1 MPFSFFKTGA
11 KTTQKKSPVDS
22 QQLLV
27 RHQDQASLHYCCQA
41 IGGRFAKVKQSRE
54 VIKDKRH
61 IMGWICIYCGKPEEA
76 KCISALK
83 IWQQKPEPHSQ
94 ERAEIA
100 SSEMER
106 KIIRREKEKEYEG
119 KHNSQEDTDQ
129 GKNCKSTLMT
139 LNVGGYLYI
148 TQKQTLTK
156 YPDTFLEGIVNG
168 KILCPFDADGHY
180 FIDRD
185 GLLFRHVL
193 NFLRNGELLLP
204 EGFRENQLLAQE
216 AEFFQLKGLAEEVKS
231 RWEKEQLTPRET
243 TFLEIT
249 DNHDRSQGLR
259 IFCNAP
265 DFISKIKSRI
275 VLVSKSRLDGFP
287 EEFSISSNIIQF
299 KYFIKSENGTR
310 LVLKEDNTFVCTL
323 ETLKF
328 EAIMMALKCGFRLLT
343 SLDCS
348 KGSIVHSDALH
359 FIK

>member
-1 MPFSFFKTGA
+1 
-11 KTTQKKSPVDS
+11 
-22 QQLLV
+22 
-27 RHQDQASLHYCCQA
+27 
-41 IGGRFAKVKQSRE
+41 
-54 VIKDKRH
+54 
-61 IMGWICIYCGKPEEA
+61 
-76 KCISALK
+76 
-83 IWQQKPEPHSQ
+83 
-94 ERAEIA
+94 
-100 SSEMER
+100 MER
-106 KIIRREKEKEYEG
+106 RINRREKECDDKC
-119 KHNSQEDTDQ
+119 HNSEDGDQ
-129 GKNCKSTLMT
+129 STNCKTVLVT

-148 TQKQTLTK
+148 TQRQTLSK
-156 YPDTFLEGIVNG
+156 YPDSYLEGVVSR
-168 KILCPFDADGHY
+168 KIFCPIDADGHY

-204 EGFRENQLLAQE
+204 EGFQENHLLAQE
-216 AEFFQLKGLAEEVKS
+216 ADFFKLKALNEAVKA
-231 RWEKEQLTPRET
+231 RWEKEQQAARET

-265 DFISKIKSRI
+265 DFIAKIKARI
-275 VLVSKSRLDGFP
+275 ILVSKSRLDGFP
-287 EEFSISSNIIQF
+287 EEFSISSNVIQF

-323 ETLKF
+323 DTLKF

-348 KGSIVHSDALH
+348 KGSIVQSDALH

>member
-1 MPFSFFKTGA
+1 
-11 KTTQKKSPVDS
+11 
-22 QQLLV
+22 
-27 RHQDQASLHYCCQA
+27 
-41 IGGRFAKVKQSRE
+41 
-54 VIKDKRH
+54 
-61 IMGWICIYCGKPEEA
+61 
-76 KCISALK
+76 
-83 IWQQKPEPHSQ
+83 
-94 ERAEIA
+94 
-100 SSEMER
+100 MER
-106 KIIRREKEKEYEG
+106 KIIRREREKEYEG
-119 KHNSQEDTDQ
+119 KHNSLEDTDQ
-129 GKNCKSTLMT
+129 GKSCKSTLMT

>member
-1 MPFSFFKTGA
+1 
-11 KTTQKKSPVDS
+11 
-22 QQLLV
+22 
-27 RHQDQASLHYCCQA
+27 
-41 IGGRFAKVKQSRE
+41 
-54 VIKDKRH
+54 
-61 IMGWICIYCGKPEEA
+61 
-76 KCISALK
+76 
-83 IWQQKPEPHSQ
+83 
-94 ERAEIA
+94 
-100 SSEMER
+100 MER
-106 KIIRREKEKEYEG
+106 KINRRENECEEKHSNSEG
-119 KHNSQEDTDQ
+119 SEQEKDYKT
-129 GKNCKSTLMT
+129 SLIT

-156 YPDTFLEGIVNG
+156 YPDSFLEGIING
-168 KILCPFDADGHY
+168 KIMCPFDADGHY

-185 GLLFRHVL
+185 GLLFRHIL

-216 AEFFQLKGLAEEVKS
+216 ADFFQLKVLSDAVKS
-231 RWEKEQLTPRET
+231 RWEKEQLASRET

-249 DNHDRSQGLR
+249 DSHDRSQGLR

-265 DFISKIKSRI
+265 DFIAKIKSRI

-287 EEFSISSNIIQF
+287 EEFSVSSNIIQF

>member
-1 MPFSFFKTGA
+1 MNKIHGINYELSIELVHDPQQRFQVAERPKEENPPGVGEMESE
-11 KTTQKKSPVDS
+11 KKGSVSSWSEGRDQSKHRSIMSPV
-22 QQLLV
+22 
-27 RHQDQASLHYCCQA
+27 
-41 IGGRFAKVKQSRE
+41 
-54 VIKDKRH
+54 
-61 IMGWICIYCGKPEEA
+61 
-76 KCISALK
+76 
-83 IWQQKPEPHSQ
+83 
-94 ERAEIA
+94 
-100 SSEMER
+100 
-106 KIIRREKEKEYEG
+106 
-119 KHNSQEDTDQ
+119 
-129 GKNCKSTLMT
+129 T
-139 LNVGGYLYI
+139 LNVGGYLYV
-148 TQKQTLTK
+148 TQRQTLTK
-156 YPDTFLEGIVNG
+156 YTDSFLERVVTG
-168 KILCPFDADGHY
+168 KMLCPLDAEGNF

-204 EGFRENQLLAQE
+204 EGFKENQLLAQE
-216 AEFFQLKGLAEEVKS
+216 AEFFQLHPLGEAVKS
-231 RWEKEQLTPRET
+231 RWEKEQLASREA

-249 DNHDRSQGLR
+249 DSHDRAQGLR

-265 DFISKIKSRI
+265 DFIAKIKSRI

-287 EEFSISSNIIQF
+287 EEFTVSSNVIQF

>member
-1 MPFSFFKTGA
+1 
-11 KTTQKKSPVDS
+11 
-22 QQLLV
+22 
-27 RHQDQASLHYCCQA
+27 
-41 IGGRFAKVKQSRE
+41 
-54 VIKDKRH
+54 
-61 IMGWICIYCGKPEEA
+61 
-76 KCISALK
+76 
-83 IWQQKPEPHSQ
+83 
-94 ERAEIA
+94 
-100 SSEMER
+100 MER
-106 KIIRREKEKEYEG
+106 KINKREKEQEE
-119 KHNSQEDTDQ
+119 KHNNLEGTEE
-129 GKNCKSTLMT
+129 GKNCKMPPIT

-156 YPDTFLEGIVNG
+156 YPDSFLEGVVNG
-168 KILCPFDADGHY
+168 KILCPLDADGHY

-185 GLLFRHVL
+185 GLLFRHIL

-216 AEFFQLKGLAEEVKS
+216 ADFFQLKILADAVKS
-231 RWEKEQLTPRET
+231 RWEKEQLASRET

-249 DNHDRSQGLR
+249 DSHDRSQGLR

-265 DFISKIKSRI
+265 DFIAKIKSRI

>member
-1 MPFSFFKTGA
+1 METKTIQRE
-11 KTTQKKSPVDS
+11 TDYNTKSNDS
-22 QQLLV
+22 
-27 RHQDQASLHYCCQA
+27 
-41 IGGRFAKVKQSRE
+41 
-54 VIKDKRH
+54 
-61 IMGWICIYCGKPEEA
+61 
-76 KCISALK
+76 
-83 IWQQKPEPHSQ
+83 
-94 ERAEIA
+94 
-100 SSEMER
+100 
-106 KIIRREKEKEYEG
+106 EG
-119 KHNSQEDTDQ
+119 NAQ
-129 GKNCKSTLMT
+129 GKNCKMSPMT
-139 LNVGGYLYI
+139 LNVGGYLYV

-156 YPDTFLEGIVNG
+156 YPDSFLEKVIAG
-168 KILCPFDADGHY
+168 KILCPSDAEGHY

-185 GLLFRHVL
+185 GLLFRHIL

-204 EGFRENQLLAQE
+204 EGFQENQLLAQE
-216 AEFFQLKGLAEEVKS
+216 AEFFQLKVLADAVKS
-231 RWEKEQLTPRET
+231 RWEKEQLASRES

-249 DNHDRSQGLR
+249 DSHDRSQGLR

-265 DFISKIKSRI
+265 DFITKIKSRI

-287 EEFSISSNIIQF
+287 EEFSVSSNIIQF

>member
-1 MPFSFFKTGA
+1 
-11 KTTQKKSPVDS
+11 
-22 QQLLV
+22 
-27 RHQDQASLHYCCQA
+27 
-41 IGGRFAKVKQSRE
+41 
-54 VIKDKRH
+54 
-61 IMGWICIYCGKPEEA
+61 
-76 KCISALK
+76 
-83 IWQQKPEPHSQ
+83 
-94 ERAEIA
+94 
-100 SSEMER
+100 MER
-106 KIIRREKEKEYEG
+106 KINRREKEHEEKHINSEG
-119 KHNSQEDTDQ
+119 TEE
-129 GKNCKSTLMT
+129 GKNCKMPLIT

-156 YPDTFLEGIVNG
+156 YPDSFLEGVVNG

-185 GLLFRHVL
+185 GLLFRHIL

-216 AEFFQLKGLAEEVKS
+216 ADFFQLKMLADAVKS
-231 RWEKEQLTPRET
+231 RWEKEQLASRET

-249 DNHDRSQGLR
+249 DSHDRSQGLR

-265 DFISKIKSRI
+265 DFIAKIKSRI

>member
-1 MPFSFFKTGA
+1 MIPPKN
-11 KTTQKKSPVDS
+11 
-22 QQLLV
+22 
-27 RHQDQASLHYCCQA
+27 
-41 IGGRFAKVKQSRE
+41 
-54 VIKDKRH
+54 
-61 IMGWICIYCGKPEEA
+61 
-76 KCISALK
+76 
-83 IWQQKPEPHSQ
+83 PEPHKGAFLRGNHRTKPKTSQ
-94 ERAEIA
+94 GRKLPHRQGRTNRR
-100 SSEMER
+100 EMECNR
-106 KIIRREKEKEYEG
+106 KSNDSEG
-119 KHNSQEDTDQ
+119 IDQ
-129 GKNCKSTLMT
+129 GKNCKMSPVT
-139 LNVGGYLYI
+139 LNVGGYLYV

-156 YPDTFLEGIVNG
+156 YPDSLLERVVSG
-168 KILCPFDADGHY
+168 KILCPYDADGHY

-204 EGFRENQLLAQE
+204 EGFQENQLLAQE
-216 AEFFQLKGLAEEVKS
+216 AEFFQLKTLADAVKS
-231 RWEKEQLTPRET
+231 RWEKAQQASRET

-249 DNHDRSQGLR
+249 DSHDRAQGLR

-265 DFISKIKSRI
+265 DFITKIKSRI

-348 KGSIVHSDALH
+348 KGSIVHSDAIH
-359 FIK
+359 FVK

>member
-1 MPFSFFKTGA
+1 MTSTPVLPSSLPELPKGVFKKKAPYKAQDEQGKKGA
-11 KTTQKKSPVDS
+11 LQTEHKT
-22 QQLLV
+22 
-27 RHQDQASLHYCCQA
+27 
-41 IGGRFAKVKQSRE
+41 
-54 VIKDKRH
+54 
-61 IMGWICIYCGKPEEA
+61 
-76 KCISALK
+76 
-83 IWQQKPEPHSQ
+83 
-94 ERAEIA
+94 
-100 SSEMER
+100 
-106 KIIRREKEKEYEG
+106 IRREMECDRKSDDFEAI
-119 KHNSQEDTDQ
+119 DQ
-129 GKNCKSTLMT
+129 GNNCKMSPVT
-139 LNVGGYLYI
+139 LNVGGYLYV
-148 TQKQTLTK
+148 TQKQTLAK
-156 YPDTFLEGIVNG
+156 YPDSLLERVVSG
-168 KILCPFDADGHY
+168 KILCPSDAEGHY

-193 NFLRNGELLLP
+193 NFLRNGDLLLP
-204 EGFRENQLLAQE
+204 EGFQENQLLARE
-216 AEFFQLKGLAEEVKS
+216 AEFFQLKALADAVKS
-231 RWEKEQLTPRET
+231 RWEKEQLASREA

-249 DNHDRSQGLR
+249 DSHDRSQGLR

-265 DFISKIKSRI
+265 DFITKIKSRI

>member
-1 MPFSFFKTGA
+1 MEHKTN
-11 KTTQKKSPVDS
+11 K
-22 QQLLV
+22 L
-27 RHQDQASLHYCCQA
+27 
-41 IGGRFAKVKQSRE
+41 
-54 VIKDKRH
+54 
-61 IMGWICIYCGKPEEA
+61 
-76 KCISALK
+76 
-83 IWQQKPEPHSQ
+83 
-94 ERAEIA
+94 
-100 SSEMER
+100 EMENDKKR
-106 KIIRREKEKEYEG
+106 SVDWQG
-119 KHNSQEDTDQ
+119 NDQ
-129 GKNCKSTLMT
+129 GKNCKMSPVT
-139 LNVGGYLYI
+139 LNVGGYLYV

-156 YPDTFLEGIVNG
+156 HPDSFLERVANG
-168 KILCPFDADGHY
+168 KILCPSDADGHY

-204 EGFRENQLLAQE
+204 EGFKENQLLAQE
-216 AEFFQLKGLAEEVKS
+216 AEFFQLKALADAVKS
-231 RWEKEQLTPRET
+231 RWEKEVLASRET

-249 DNHDRSQGLR
+249 DSHDRSQGLR

-265 DFISKIKSRI
+265 DFITKIKSRI

>member
-1 MPFSFFKTGA
+1 
-11 KTTQKKSPVDS
+11 
-22 QQLLV
+22 
-27 RHQDQASLHYCCQA
+27 
-41 IGGRFAKVKQSRE
+41 
-54 VIKDKRH
+54 
-61 IMGWICIYCGKPEEA
+61 
-76 KCISALK
+76 
-83 IWQQKPEPHSQ
+83 
-94 ERAEIA
+94 
-100 SSEMER
+100 MER
-106 KIIRREKEKEYEG
+106 KINRREKEHEEKQN
-119 KHNSQEDTDQ
+119 NSEVTEE
-129 GKNCKSTLMT
+129 GKNCKMSLIT

-156 YPDTFLEGIVNG
+156 YPDSFLEGVVNG

-185 GLLFRHVL
+185 GLLFRHIL

-216 AEFFQLKGLAEEVKS
+216 ADFFQLKMLADAVKS
-231 RWEKEQLTPRET
+231 RWEKEQLASRET

-249 DNHDRSQGLR
+249 DSHDRSQGLR

-265 DFISKIKSRI
+265 DFIAKIKSRI

>member
-1 MPFSFFKTGA
+1 MQDSGHFLPTSLLPGLNREVFGR
-11 KTTQKKSPVDS
+11 KSPARPK
-22 QQLLV
+22 QKRGARQ
-27 RHQDQASLHYCCQA
+27 
-41 IGGRFAKVKQSRE
+41 GGREGDPRSILWSIPRQ
-54 VIKDKRH
+54 
-61 IMGWICIYCGKPEEA
+61 
-76 KCISALK
+76 
-83 IWQQKPEPHSQ
+83 
-94 ERAEIA
+94 RAHHRLC
-100 SSEMER
+100 EMENG
-106 KIIRREKEKEYEG
+106 KKGSSQSEG
-119 KHNSQEDTDQ
+119 SDQDKNHNMSPV
-129 GKNCKSTLMT
+129 T
-139 LNVGGYLYI
+139 LNVGGYLYV
-148 TQKQTLTK
+148 TQRQTLTR
-156 YPDTFLEGIVNG
+156 YTDSLLERVVNG
-168 KILCPFDADGHY
+168 KTLCPSDAEGHF

-204 EGFRENQLLAQE
+204 EGFKESQLLAQE
-216 AEFFQLKGLAEEVKS
+216 AEFFQLHLLTEAVKS
-231 RWEKEQLTPRET
+231 RWEKEQLASREA

-249 DNHDRSQGLR
+249 DSHDRAQGLR

-265 DFISKIKSRI
+265 DFIAKIKSRI

-287 EEFSISSNIIQF
+287 EEFSVSSNIIQF

>member
-1 MPFSFFKTGA
+1 
-11 KTTQKKSPVDS
+11 
-22 QQLLV
+22 
-27 RHQDQASLHYCCQA
+27 
-41 IGGRFAKVKQSRE
+41 
-54 VIKDKRH
+54 
-61 IMGWICIYCGKPEEA
+61 
-76 KCISALK
+76 
-83 IWQQKPEPHSQ
+83 
-94 ERAEIA
+94 
-100 SSEMER
+100 MER
-106 KIIRREKEKEYEG
+106 KIHRKDKEW
-119 KHNSQEDTDQ
+119 EDKCNNTEDSETSM
-129 GKNCKSTLMT
+129 NCKTSLIT

-156 YPDTFLEGIVNG
+156 YPDSFLEGVVNG
-168 KILCPFDADGHY
+168 KIHSPIDADGHY

-185 GLLFRHVL
+185 GLLFRHIL

-216 AEFFQLKGLAEEVKS
+216 ADFFQLKALADAMKA
-231 RWEKEQLTPRET
+231 RWEKEQQAARET

-265 DFISKIKSRI
+265 DFITKIKSRI
-275 VLVSKSRLDGFP
+275 ILVSKSRLDGFP
-287 EEFSISSNIIQF
+287 EEFSISSNVIQF
-299 KYFIKSENGTR
+299 KYLIKSENGTR
-310 LVLKEDNTFVCTL
+310 LVLKEDNTFICTL

>member
-1 MPFSFFKTGA
+1 METGVEHD
-11 KTTQKKSPVDS
+11 KIE
-22 QQLLV
+22 
-27 RHQDQASLHYCCQA
+27 DQEGLHPCMSDRKENAENLNVWDQTCNETIPKCYT
-41 IGGRFAKVKQSRE
+41 FALMFPQSHQSR
-54 VIKDKRH
+54 R
-61 IMGWICIYCGKPEEA
+61 CI
-76 KCISALK
+76 ISKTISNYFLD
-83 IWQQKPEPHSQ
+83 HSLEKNWTENQ
-94 ERAEIA
+94 TTATA
-100 SSEMER
+100 SIMER
-106 KIIRREKEKEYEG
+106 KASRRENECEEKTS
-119 KHNSQEDTDQ
+119 NSESSELDKDYKT
-129 GKNCKSTLMT
+129 SLIT

-156 YPDTFLEGIVNG
+156 YPDSFLEGIING
-168 KILCPFDADGHY
+168 RIMCPFDADGHY

-185 GLLFRHVL
+185 GLLFRHIL

-216 AEFFQLKGLAEEVKS
+216 AEFFQLKVLSEAVKS
-231 RWEKEQLTPRET
+231 RWEKEQLASRET

-249 DNHDRSQGLR
+249 DSHDRSQGLR

-265 DFISKIKSRI
+265 EFIAKIKSRI

-287 EEFSISSNIIQF
+287 EEFSVSSNIIQF

-328 EAIMMALKCGFRLLT
+328 EAIMTALKCGFRLLT

-348 KGSIVHSDALH
+348 RGSIVHSDALH

>member
-1 MPFSFFKTGA
+1 
-11 KTTQKKSPVDS
+11 
-22 QQLLV
+22 
-27 RHQDQASLHYCCQA
+27 
-41 IGGRFAKVKQSRE
+41 
-54 VIKDKRH
+54 
-61 IMGWICIYCGKPEEA
+61 
-76 KCISALK
+76 
-83 IWQQKPEPHSQ
+83 
-94 ERAEIA
+94 
-100 SSEMER
+100 MER
-106 KIIRREKEKEYEG
+106 KINRREKEHEEKHINSEG
-119 KHNSQEDTDQ
+119 TEES
-129 GKNCKSTLMT
+129 KNCKMPLIT

-156 YPDTFLEGIVNG
+156 YPDSFLEGVVNG
-168 KILCPFDADGHY
+168 KIVCPFDADGHY

-185 GLLFRHVL
+185 GLLFRHIL

-216 AEFFQLKGLAEEVKS
+216 ADFFQLKMLADAVKS
-231 RWEKEQLTPRET
+231 RWEKEQTASRET

-249 DNHDRSQGLR
+249 DSHDRSQGLR

-265 DFISKIKSRI
+265 DFIAKIKSRI

>member
-1 MPFSFFKTGA
+1 MEKE
-11 KTTQKKSPVDS
+11 KKGS
-22 QQLLV
+22 
-27 RHQDQASLHYCCQA
+27 
-41 IGGRFAKVKQSRE
+41 
-54 VIKDKRH
+54 
-61 IMGWICIYCGKPEEA
+61 
-76 KCISALK
+76 
-83 IWQQKPEPHSQ
+83 
-94 ERAEIA
+94 A
-100 SSEMER
+100 SSE
-106 KIIRREKEKEYEG
+106 EK
-119 KHNSQEDTDQ
+119 DQ
-129 GKNCKSTLMT
+129 GKHPNMSLVT
-139 LNVGGYLYI
+139 LNIGGYLYV
-148 TQKQTLTK
+148 TQRQTLTK
-156 YPDTFLEGIVNG
+156 YADSFLERVVNG
-168 KILCPFDADGHY
+168 KTLCPSDAEGHF

-204 EGFRENQLLAQE
+204 EGFKENQLLAQE
-216 AEFFQLKGLAEEVKS
+216 AEFFQLPLLGEAVKA
-231 RWEKEQLTPRET
+231 RWEKEQLASREA

-249 DNHDRSQGLR
+249 DSHDRAQGLR

-265 DFISKIKSRI
+265 DFITKIKSRI

-287 EEFSISSNIIQF
+287 EEFSVSSNIIQF

-348 KGSIVHSDALH
+348 KGSIVQSDALH

>member
-1 MPFSFFKTGA
+1 MTILSTVAFQSKVHEQNATGRRKNGA
-11 KTTQKKSPVDS
+11 QN
-22 QQLLV
+22 
-27 RHQDQASLHYCCQA
+27 R
-41 IGGRFAKVKQSRE
+41 R
-54 VIKDKRH
+54 
-61 IMGWICIYCGKPEEA
+61 
-76 KCISALK
+76 
-83 IWQQKPEPHSQ
+83 
-94 ERAEIA
+94 
-100 SSEMER
+100 EMESS
-106 KIIRREKEKEYEG
+106 KKCNDSEG
-119 KHNSQEDTDQ
+119 TDQ
-129 GKNCKSTLMT
+129 GKNCKMSPIT
-139 LNVGGYLYI
+139 LNVGGYLYV

-156 YPDTFLEGIVNG
+156 YPDSFLERVVSG
-168 KILCPFDADGHY
+168 KVLCPSDADGHY

-204 EGFRENQLLAQE
+204 EGFKENHLLARE
-216 AEFFQLKGLAEEVKS
+216 ADFFQLKVLADAVKL
-231 RWEKEQLTPRET
+231 RWEKEQLAARET

-249 DNHDRSQGLR
+249 DSHDRSQGLR

-265 DFISKIKSRI
+265 DFITKIKSRI

>member
-1 MPFSFFKTGA
+1 MLLKKKNRLFRLTGT
-11 KTTQKKSPVDS
+11 K
-22 QQLLV
+22 
-27 RHQDQASLHYCCQA
+27 QDCWLFVLAS
-41 IGGRFAKVKQSRE
+41 R
-54 VIKDKRH
+54 
-61 IMGWICIYCGKPEEA
+61 
-76 KCISALK
+76 
-83 IWQQKPEPHSQ
+83 
-94 ERAEIA
+94 
-100 SSEMER
+100 MER
-106 KIIRREKEKEYEG
+106 KSNRRAKESEEKHGASEG
-119 KHNSQEDTDQ
+119 SEQDKDYKTS
-129 GKNCKSTLMT
+129 LVT

-156 YPDTFLEGIVNG
+156 YPDSFLEGIING
-168 KILCPFDADGHY
+168 KIMCPFDADGHY

-185 GLLFRHVL
+185 GLLFRHIL

-204 EGFRENQLLAQE
+204 EGFRENQLLAHE
-216 AEFFQLKGLAEEVKS
+216 ADFFQLKVLSDAVKS
-231 RWEKEQLTPRET
+231 KWEKEQLASRET

-249 DNHDRSQGLR
+249 DSHDRSQGLR

-265 DFISKIKSRI
+265 DFIAKIKSRI

-287 EEFSISSNIIQF
+287 EEFSVSSNIIQF

>member
-1 MPFSFFKTGA
+1 K
-11 KTTQKKSPVDS
+11 
-22 QQLLV
+22 
-27 RHQDQASLHYCCQA
+27 
-41 IGGRFAKVKQSRE
+41 
-54 VIKDKRH
+54 
-61 IMGWICIYCGKPEEA
+61 
-76 KCISALK
+76 
-83 IWQQKPEPHSQ
+83 
-94 ERAEIA
+94 
-100 SSEMER
+100 
-106 KIIRREKEKEYEG
+106 EKEKEG
-119 KHNSQEDTDQ
+119 KKNASEDRDQ
-129 GKNCKSTLMT
+129 GKHLNMSPVT
-139 LNVGGYLYI
+139 LNVGGYLYV
-148 TQKQTLTK
+148 TQRQTLTK
-156 YPDTFLEGIVNG
+156 YPDSFLERVVNG
-168 KILCPFDADGHY
+168 RTLCPSDTEGHF

-204 EGFRENQLLAQE
+204 EGFKENQLLAQE
-216 AEFFQLKGLAEEVKS
+216 AEFFQLHPLGEAVKA
-231 RWEKEQLTPRET
+231 RWEKEQLASREA

-249 DNHDRSQGLR
+249 DSHDRAQGLR

-265 DFISKIKSRI
+265 DFIAKIKSRI

>member
-1 MPFSFFKTGA
+1 
-11 KTTQKKSPVDS
+11 
-22 QQLLV
+22 
-27 RHQDQASLHYCCQA
+27 
-41 IGGRFAKVKQSRE
+41 
-54 VIKDKRH
+54 
-61 IMGWICIYCGKPEEA
+61 
-76 KCISALK
+76 
-83 IWQQKPEPHSQ
+83 
-94 ERAEIA
+94 
-100 SSEMER
+100 MER
-106 KIIRREKEKEYEG
+106 KISRREKECEEKHSNSEG
-119 KHNSQEDTDQ
+119 SEQDKDYKTS
-129 GKNCKSTLMT
+129 LIT

-156 YPDTFLEGIVNG
+156 YPDSFLEGIING
-168 KILCPFDADGHY
+168 KIMCPFDADGHY

-185 GLLFRHVL
+185 GLLFRHIL

-216 AEFFQLKGLAEEVKS
+216 AEFFQLKVLSDAVKS
-231 RWEKEQLTPRET
+231 RWEKEQLASRET

-249 DNHDRSQGLR
+249 DSHDRSQGLR

-265 DFISKIKSRI
+265 DFIAKIKSRI

-287 EEFSISSNIIQF
+287 EEFSVSSNIIQF

-359 FIK
+359 FINWALMVPNIKESLALHYQKAVAVFHHSMTSLMKMQ

>member
-1 MPFSFFKTGA
+1 MNLFPILLQKAPAYTADTPPTANPADGAGDAASIPFHHQAGAEERRVCVVAFLFKR
-11 KTTQKKSPVDS
+11 S
-22 QQLLV
+22 Q
-27 RHQDQASLHYCCQA
+27 
-41 IGGRFAKVKQSRE
+41 
-54 VIKDKRH
+54 
-61 IMGWICIYCGKPEEA
+61 
-76 KCISALK
+76 
-83 IWQQKPEPHSQ
+83 SQ
-94 ERAEIA
+94 EEQAATA
-100 SSEMER
+100 SSKMER
-106 KIIRREKEKEYEG
+106 KINRREKEKEYEG
-119 KHNSQEDTDQ
+119 KHNSTEDADH
-129 GKNCKSTLMT
+129 GKNCKSTLTT

>member
-1 MPFSFFKTGA
+1 
-11 KTTQKKSPVDS
+11 
-22 QQLLV
+22 
-27 RHQDQASLHYCCQA
+27 
-41 IGGRFAKVKQSRE
+41 
-54 VIKDKRH
+54 
-61 IMGWICIYCGKPEEA
+61 
-76 KCISALK
+76 
-83 IWQQKPEPHSQ
+83 
-94 ERAEIA
+94 
-100 SSEMER
+100 MER
-106 KIIRREKEKEYEG
+106 RINRREKESDDKC
-119 KHNSQEDTDQ
+119 NSSEDGEQST
-129 GKNCKSTLMT
+129 NCKTALVT

-148 TQKQTLTK
+148 TQRQTLSK
-156 YPDTFLEGIVNG
+156 FPDSYLEGVVNRR
-168 KILCPFDADGHY
+168 IFCPIDADGHY

-204 EGFRENQLLAQE
+204 EGFQENHLLAQE
-216 AEFFQLKGLAEEVKS
+216 ADFFKLKALSEAVKA
-231 RWEKEQLTPRET
+231 RWEKEKQAARET

-265 DFISKIKSRI
+265 DFISKMKARI

-287 EEFSISSNIIQF
+287 EEFCISSNVIQF

-348 KGSIVHSDALH
+348 KGSIVQSDALH

>member
-1 MPFSFFKTGA
+1 
-11 KTTQKKSPVDS
+11 
-22 QQLLV
+22 
-27 RHQDQASLHYCCQA
+27 
-41 IGGRFAKVKQSRE
+41 
-54 VIKDKRH
+54 
-61 IMGWICIYCGKPEEA
+61 
-76 KCISALK
+76 
-83 IWQQKPEPHSQ
+83 
-94 ERAEIA
+94 
-100 SSEMER
+100 MER
-106 KIIRREKEKEYEG
+106 KTNRREKEHEE
-119 KHNSQEDTDQ
+119 KHNFSEGNEE
-129 GKNCKSTLMT
+129 GKNCKMPLIT

-156 YPDTFLEGIVNG
+156 YPESFLEGVVNG
-168 KILCPFDADGHY
+168 KIVCPFDADGHY

-185 GLLFRHVL
+185 GLLFRHIL

-216 AEFFQLKGLAEEVKS
+216 ADFFQLKMLADAVKS
-231 RWEKEQLTPRET
+231 RWEKEQLASRET

-249 DNHDRSQGLR
+249 DSHDRSQGLR

-265 DFISKIKSRI
+265 DFIAKIKSRI

>member
-1 MPFSFFKTGA
+1 MRGLAHFLASVLPGLNRGVFG
-11 KTTQKKSPVDS
+11 KKSPS
-22 QQLLV
+22 
-27 RHQDQASLHYCCQA
+27 CT
-41 IGGRFAKVKQSRE
+41 
-54 VIKDKRH
+54 
-61 IMGWICIYCGKPEEA
+61 KPEREREA
-76 KCISALK
+76 RRDGQVGHPS
-83 IWQQKPEPHSQ
+83 PHRSSPREPT
-94 ERAEIA
+94 RWG
-100 SSEMER
+100 EMEN
-106 KIIRREKEKEYEG
+106 EKKGSASEG
-119 KHNSQEDTDQ
+119 RDQ
-129 GKNCKSTLMT
+129 GKHPNMSPVT
-139 LNVGGYLYI
+139 LNVGGYLYV
-148 TQKQTLTK
+148 TQRQTLTK
-156 YPDTFLEGIVNG
+156 YTDSFLERLVNG
-168 KILCPFDADGHY
+168 KTLCPSDAEGHF

-204 EGFRENQLLAQE
+204 EGFKESQLLAQE
-216 AEFFQLKGLAEEVKS
+216 AEFFQLHPLGEAVKAK
-231 RWEKEQLTPRET
+231 WEKEQLASREA

-249 DNHDRSQGLR
+249 DSHDRAQGLR

-265 DFISKIKSRI
+265 DFIAKIKSRI

-287 EEFSISSNIIQF
+287 EEFSVSSNIIQF